1 MRKGVIVRPTDGFGL
16 PGGLRVIIGTRRES
30 EKLVKALVGSLAH

>member
-16 PGGLRVIIGTRRES
+16 PGGLRVTISTRREN
-30 EKLVKALVGSLAH
+30 EKLVKALVGSLSH